1 VTLDSHAHTARFGEL
16 ERHATAI
23 AGGKGA
29 SLSDMVRAALPVPPG
44 FVVTTSAFASFLADT
59 GLQSQ
64 IAALLQDI
72 DTNDNAALER
82 VSAQIESLVTGATLP
97 EELKT
102 QIERGYSEL
111 GTGTPVAVRSSAA
124 AEDGAEASFA
134 GQQDTYLNVIGA
146 SSVVAHVVRCWAS
159 FFGARAIF
167 YRQRKG
173 SLLDYGM
180 AVVVQ
185 KMLAPEKSGVMFT
198 VDPVMKNR
206 AHMVIEGA
214 WGLGEAVVSGLV
226 TPDNYLVERTGKVL
240 RSLVPPKAIAIY
252 RLEGGGTQ
260 EVHLSEEQSR
270 ARVLSEAEIA
280 ALVELGKQLETYFG
294 GPQDVEWGIEAGT
307 PYLLQSRPITSL

>member
-1 VTLDSHAHTARFGEL
+1 
-16 ERHATAI
+16 
-23 AGGKGA
+23 
-29 SLSDMVRAALPVPPG
+29 
-44 FVVTTSAFASFLADT
+44 
-59 GLQSQ
+59 
-64 IAALLQDI
+64 
-72 DTNDNAALER
+72 
-82 VSAQIESLVTGATLP
+82 
-97 EELKT
+97 
-102 QIERGYSEL
+102 
-111 GTGTPVAVRSSAA
+111 
-124 AEDGAEASFA
+124 
-134 GQQDTYLNVIGA
+134 
-146 SSVVAHVVRCWAS
+146 
-159 FFGARAIF
+159 
-167 YRQRKG
+167 
-173 SLLDYGM
+173 
-180 AVVVQ
+180 VQ